1 MEPNNVVIGNVKI
14 SEDVISSI
22 VKNVL
27 SEIEGVHSL
36 ALKPVSP
43 SEVLKSNAAS
53 LKPVSI
59 SVEAEVAVIDIAI
72 NLCYGYRLKAVA
84 EQIQNKVKDAVQ
96 DMTGIAVSKVNVFVA
111 GIKEAVE

>member
-22 VKNVL
+22 VKTVL
-27 SEIEGVHSL
+27 GEIDGVHSL
-36 ALKPVSP
+36 ALRPVSP
-43 SEVLKSNAAS
+43 SEVLKNSTAA

-59 SVEAEVAVIDIAI
+59 SVEADVAVIDIAI
-72 NLCYGYRLKAVA
+72 NLCYGVRLKKVA
-84 EQIQNKVKDAVQ
+84 DQIQNKVKDAVQ

-111 GIKEAVE
+111 GIKEIVE